1 MSPAAPVAQDGV
13 EGAYYAPSTHIQIS
27 SARRLDARIEMEAL
41 QFIEQISPF
50 DQLGPDDLASIRQA
64 LQRVEAEAGTVL
76 LAQDGPPS
84 GYLNIVRSGSVE
96 LRTGGQVRSVLDAGE
111 MFGFPSMLS
120 QESPIADVVAAEPV
134 VIYRIPE
141 TLFRVLLE
149 RPPFA
154 QYFLRGLSDRLR
166 TASRVER
173 PETDQG
179 LSVPVKYLVAQAP
192 IFVPPGATVQNA
204 AQTMTEAN
212 VSSVLVADSPPGIL
226 TDRDLR
232 RRVLAAGR
240 GPDTPVSEV
249 MTRPLV
255 TLDSDTP
262 VHGAMM
268 LMLEQQIHHLALVEE
283 GEVVGLISSSD
294 LLRHQSQNPIFLQR
308 QLASLR
314 DPEVLAGY
322 GPGIS
327 QAVEML
333 FRGGLGAPQIGR
345 IISTLNDT
353 LISRLVQL
361 AEEELGPPPM
371 PYAWIVFGSEGRS
384 EQALL
389 TDQDNAL
396 VYAEPSNAA
405 RDYFASLAAF
415 VVDRLV
421 AAGFPPCPGGYMATN
436 WCMPLGEWQDLFAGW
451 IARPE
456 PQALM
461 EAGIFFDFRRVH
473 GDLSLEPL
481 ERQLADAHANGI
493 FLAYMAQAANTF
505 APPLGFF
512 NRIRSEDGFV
522 DLKKGGI
529 APVVGLARAL
539 ALAAGSRERSTLER
553 LQAAVQGNKLSGEG
567 ADNLGGAFQFFLHL
581 RLRRQL
587 AAVQAGETPDNRILL
602 KDLTAREQRLLKDA
616 FVMVRELQD
625 AIASQLQG
633 GGLR

>member
-1 MSPAAPVAQDGV
+1 
-13 EGAYYAPSTHIQIS
+13 H
-27 SARRLDARIEMEAL
+27 
-41 QFIEQISPF
+41 
-50 DQLGPDDLASIRQA
+50 
-64 LQRVEAEAGTVL
+64 
-76 LAQDGPPS
+76 
-84 GYLNIVRSGSVE
+84 
-96 LRTGGQVRSVLDAGE
+96 
-111 MFGFPSMLS
+111 
-120 QESPIADVVAAEPV
+120 
-134 VIYRIPE
+134 
-141 TLFRVLLE
+141 
-149 RPPFA
+149 
-154 QYFLRGLSDRLR
+154 
-166 TASRVER
+166 
-173 PETDQG
+173 
-179 LSVPVKYLVAQAP
+179 
-192 IFVPPGATVQNA
+192 
-204 AQTMTEAN
+204 
-212 VSSVLVADSPPGIL
+212 
-226 TDRDLR
+226 
-232 RRVLAAGR
+232 
-240 GPDTPVSEV
+240 
-249 MTRPLV
+249 
-255 TLDSDTP
+255 
-262 VHGAMM
+262 
-268 LMLEQQIHHLALVEE
+268 
-283 GEVVGLISSSD
+283 
-294 LLRHQSQNPIFLQR
+294 
-308 QLASLR
+308 
-314 DPEVLAGY
+314 
-322 GPGIS
+322 
-327 QAVEML
+327 

-396 VYAEPSNAA
+396 VYAEPSDAA

-539 ALAAGSRERSTLER
+539 ALA
-553 LQAAVQGNKLSGEG
+553 
-567 ADNLGGAFQFFLHL
+567 
-581 RLRRQL
+581 
-587 AAVQAGETPDNRILL
+587 
-602 KDLTAREQRLLKDA
+602 
-616 FVMVRELQD
+616 
-625 AIASQLQG
+625 
-633 GGLR
+633 

>member
-1 MSPAAPVAQDGV
+1 
-13 EGAYYAPSTHIQIS
+13 
-27 SARRLDARIEMEAL
+27 MEAL

-50 DQLGPDDLASIRQA
+50 DQLGTDDLASIRQC

-84 GYLNIVRSGSVE
+84 TYLNIVRSGSVE
-96 LRTGGQVRSVLDAGE
+96 LRSGGQVRSVLDAGE

-120 QESPIADVVAAEPV
+120 KEAPIADIVAAEPV
-134 VIYRIPE
+134 VIYRIPDAV
-141 TLFRVLLE
+141 FRALLE

-154 QYFLRGLSDRLR
+154 QYFLRGLSERLR
-166 TASRVER
+166 TATRADR
-173 PETDQG
+173 PAVDQALG
-179 LSVPVKYLVAQAP
+179 LPVKFLLERTP
-192 IFVPPGATVQNA
+192 IFVSPSATVQAA
-204 AQTMTEAN
+204 AQAMTDAS
-212 VSSVLVADSPPGIL
+212 VSSVLVSAIPPGIL

-240 GPDTPVSEV
+240 GPDTPVREV
-249 MTRPLV
+249 MSRPLV

-268 LMLEQQIHHLALVEE
+268 LMLEQQIHHLVLVEE
-283 GEVVGLISSSD
+283 GEIIGLVTSSD

-314 DPEVLAGY
+314 DPGALAGY
-322 GPGIS
+322 GQGIT
-327 QAVEML
+327 QTVEML

-345 IISTLNDT
+345 IISALNDT
-353 LISRLVQL
+353 LISRLLQL
-361 AEEELGPPPM
+361 AEEELGPPSM

-396 VYAEPSNAA
+396 VYAEPSHAA
-405 RDYFASLAAF
+405 RTYFAALAAF

-421 AAGFPPCPGGYMATN
+421 TAGFPPCPGGYMATN
-436 WCMPLGEWQDLFAGW
+436 WCMPLADWQELFAGW
-451 IARPE
+451 VARPE

-473 GDLSLEPL
+473 GGLSLEPL
-481 ERQLADAHANGI
+481 ERQLVDAQRNGI

-553 LQAAVQGNKLSGEG
+553 LQAAVQGNQLSSEG
-567 ADNLGGAFQFFLHL
+567 SDNLGGAFQFFLHL

-587 AAVQAGETPDNRILL
+587 EAVQAGKMPDNRIQI
-602 KDLTAREQRLLKDA
+602 KELTAREQRLLKDA